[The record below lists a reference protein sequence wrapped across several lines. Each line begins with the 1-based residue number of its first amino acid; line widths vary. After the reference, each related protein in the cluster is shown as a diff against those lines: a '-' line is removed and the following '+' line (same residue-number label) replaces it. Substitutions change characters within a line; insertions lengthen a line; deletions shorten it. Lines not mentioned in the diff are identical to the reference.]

1 MRYLS
6 LVCVVLLSVALHGQ
20 PVAARGPAGVTVSA
34 ELTKG
39 IDVKKAKAGDLVSA
53 KTTNIVTLTDGTELP
68 KGTKLVGKV
77 TEVRAKSNSD
87 KTSHLAFSLEQ
98 AVPKDGH
105 EISLQVMVTSLTV
118 PADSP
123 DLAAVTGGAHGGGA
137 APSTS
142 AKSSA
147 APTTASNPNQTYVD
161 LSTIKSQTQ
170 QQQETEG
177 MMGHAP
183 NQHMAVGNL
192 PGAILT
198 SADGTSQSASV
209 DLPNENVWLGQGTK
223 MILFVAVNK

>member
-6 LVCVVLLSVALHGQ
+6 LVCVVLLSIALRGQ
-20 PVAARGPAGVTVSA
+20 PVPARGPAGVTVPA

-39 IDVKKAKAGDLVSA
+39 IDVKKVKAGDLVSA
-53 KTTNIVTLTDGTELP
+53 KTTNTVTLADGTELP

-105 EISLQVMVTSLTV
+105 EIPLRVMVTSLTV
-118 PADSP
+118 PLDSP
-123 DLAAVTGGAHGGGA
+123 DLAALTAGAHGGGA
-137 APSTS
+137 APVSNANTS
-142 AKSSA
+142 
-147 APTTASNPNQTYVD
+147 APTTASNPNELYVQQ
-161 LSTIKSQTQ
+161 STIKSQTQ

>member
-1 MRYLS
+1 MRYLL
-6 LVCVVLLSVALHGQ
+6 LVCVVLLSVALRGQ
-20 PVAARGPAGVTVSA
+20 PVAARGPAGVTVPA

-53 KTTNIVTLTDGTELP
+53 KTTNTATLADGTELP

-98 AVPKDGH
+98 ALPKDGH
-105 EISLQVMVTSLTV
+105 EIPLRVMVTSLTV
-118 PADSP
+118 PLDSP
-123 DLAAVTGGAHGGGA
+123 DLAAVTVGAHGGGA
-137 APSTS
+137 APVSNAKTS
-142 AKSSA
+142 

-161 LSTIKSQTQ
+161 QSTIKSQTQ
-170 QQQETEG
+170 QPQETEG

>member
-1 MRYLS
+1 
-6 LVCVVLLSVALHGQ
+6 
-20 PVAARGPAGVTVSA
+20 
-34 ELTKG
+34 
-39 IDVKKAKAGDLVSA
+39 VSA
-53 KTTNIVTLTDGTELP
+53 KTTNTVTLADGTELP

-105 EISLQVMVTSLTV
+105 EIPLRVMVTSLTV
-118 PADSP
+118 PLDSP
-123 DLAAVTGGAHGGGA
+123 DLAALTAGAHGGGA
-137 APSTS
+137 APVSNANTS
-142 AKSSA
+142 
-147 APTTASNPNQTYVD
+147 APTTASNPNELYVQQ
-161 LSTIKSQTQ
+161 STIKSQTQ